1 MPPEQREITR
11 DDILSMDEFG
21 AIRKERQAALAEVKK
36 RRRVDVGPFATFIF
50 ESYET
55 MWMQVHEMLAIEGGG
70 EAQIAGELDAYNP
83 LIPKGR
89 EFVATL
95 MFEIDDP
102 DRRAAELGR
111 LGGVEHT
118 ISLTIGEET
127 LAALADADAERS
139 TAEGRTS
146 TVHFLHFPL
155 SDAQAAA
162 FRDPAQEVVLGFGH
176 PNYAHMSVLGRTV
189 REELANDLD

>member
-1 MPPEQREITR
+1 MPPEKREITHA
-11 DDILSMDEFG
+11 DILAPDAFAAVRE
-21 AIRKERQAALAEVKK
+21 ERRAALVEVKK

-55 MWMQVHEMLAIEGGG
+55 MWMQVHEMLTIEGGG
-70 EAQIAGELDAYNP
+70 EAQIDGELAAYNP
-83 LIPKGR
+83 LIPNGR
-89 EFVATL
+89 ELVAAL

-102 DRRAAELGR
+102 VRRAAELGR

-118 ISLTIGEET
+118 ISLRIGGET

-146 TVHFLHFPL
+146 AVHFLHFPL
-155 SDAQAAA
+155 NDGQAAA
-162 FRDPAQEVVLGFGH
+162 FRDPTGEVVLGFGH
-176 PNYAHMSVLGRTV
+176 PNYAHMTVLGRNV
-189 REELANDLD
+189 CEELAKDLE

>member
-118 ISLTIGEET
+118 ISLKIGEET

-146 TVHFLHFPL
+146 AVHFLHFPL

-162 FRDPAQEVVLGFGH
+162 FREPAREVVLGFGH
-176 PNYAHMSVLGRTV
+176 PNYAHMTVFSRAV
-189 REELANDLD
+189 REELAKDLD